1 MKAYVTG
8 TSGKYFKTAH
18 CIVNLY
24 RSVSRK
30 EMTPS
35 GKGDEPLNSIV
46 TMGEEHTACGVL
58 AGTPCSG
65 VEMKLNAPSWD
76 AHQ

>member
-1 MKAYVTG
+1 MR
-8 TSGKYFKTAH
+8 TAH

-35 GKGDEPLNSIV
+35 GYGDDPLNSILKYKALLTEQSKV
-46 TMGEEHTACGVL
+46 Y
-58 AGTPCSG
+58 
-65 VEMKLNAPSWD
+65 N
-76 AHQ
+76 